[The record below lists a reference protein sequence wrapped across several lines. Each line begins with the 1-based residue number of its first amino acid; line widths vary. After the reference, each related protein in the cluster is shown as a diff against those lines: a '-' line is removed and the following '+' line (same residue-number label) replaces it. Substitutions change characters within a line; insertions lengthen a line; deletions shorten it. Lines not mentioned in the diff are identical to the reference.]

1 MSDLPEGREAFQ
13 VAFNVSRET
22 MEKFDAYEVLI
33 RKWNRS
39 INLVSRT
46 TLDQVWSRH
55 FHDSASA
62 YDLAKIN
69 QGNWVDLGSG
79 GGFPGAVIAIMA
91 HGAGSPIQVTCIES
105 DIRKCEFLRSLART
119 LNIKLNVLSRRI
131 EDAPP
136 QAANILS
143 ARALTSLSNLLG
155 FAERHLAPDGHA
167 IFLKGVT
174 WQSELDEALESW
186 RFSYEKQASQ
196 THPDSVVLR
205 IGEIERV

>member
-22 MEKFDAYEVLI
+22 MDKFDAYEVLI

-55 FHDSASA
+55 FHDSAA
-62 YDLAKIN
+62 AFDLAKIN
-69 QGNWVDLGSG
+69 QGNWLDLGTG

-105 DIRKCEFLRSLART
+105 DIRKCEFLRSLARS
-119 LNIKLNVLSRRI
+119 LNIKLNVISRRI

-136 QAANILS
+136 QAENILS

-167 IFLKGVT
+167 IFLKGAT
-174 WQSELDEALESW
+174 WQSELDEALEFW

>member
-22 MEKFDAYEVLI
+22 MDKFDAYEALI

-167 IFLKGVT
+167 IFLKGAT